1 MISVS
6 WPVHARKLS
15 CSVLGK
21 TLHTD
26 QNNLSQTARHG
37 PSTATVHTQLQQGHR
52 TSLSHYHSDH
62 TFVLHTPLILNH
74 TASSRGKC
82 ILFINCFTTFFVK
95 LQHNGDSLMNLEYP
109 GSDCQIIVKIFSFN
123 KYKRSV
129 TFPLFRPDVP
139 CFGMQL
145 L

>member
-37 PSTATVHTQLQQGHR
+37 PVQPQST
-52 TSLSHYHSDH
+52 LSCSRGTGPHYHSDH